1 MRTSFVRSG
10 TRSIRIVGAGI
21 AAIML
26 VSSGLPGCASDQGG
40 SGGDGLDARD
50 TRGLRESERTV
61 QVSSGGGGQRG
72 GTRGGVTA
80 ESPALVVGSETLT
93 MAQIAPMLA
102 EASGAQIIEEL
113 LITRTAERELARA
126 GMGLTQEDIERE
138 RVELTRALAS
148 AEGSV
153 GAGTDPELLI
163 DSVRRTRG
171 LGEERFAMLVRRTAA
186 LRKLVAPE
194 VAVTDEEVV
203 LAHQVR
209 YGTKYRVRL
218 LLTASERDAA
228 VVLAELSPLDES
240 ARRARFIQLAME
252 RSIDASAGAG
262 GLLEP
267 ISPMDPAYPM
277 IVRTTLPGLTPG
289 MLGPVLA
296 LNPNYAV
303 VLMEEVIP
311 DQGVALAS
319 VEPSLREDLR
329 RRQERILMDRRA
341 QAILDATPVTVLDP
355 SLQWSWR
362 TRSGRRT
369 E

>member
-1 MRTSFVRSG
+1 MRTTSRCSVSFSLR
-10 TRSIRIVGAGI
+10 TFGAGI
-21 AAIML
+21 AAILL
-26 VSSGLPGCASDQGG
+26 VGGSFPGCASDQGG
-40 SGGDGLDARD
+40 SQNGANGGLDARD

-61 QVSSGGGGQRG
+61 R
-72 GTRGGVTA
+72 VTGA
-80 ESPALVVGSETLT
+80 SERAVASPEAPALVVGSETLT

-126 GMGLTQEDIERE
+126 GRALSREDIERE

-148 AEGSV
+148 AEGLA
-153 GAGTDPELLI
+153 GGTDPDLLI
-163 DSVRRTRG
+163 DSVRRARG
-171 LGEERFAMLVRRTAA
+171 LGEERFSMLVRRTAA
-186 LRKLVAPE
+186 LRKLIEPE
-194 VAVTDEEVV
+194 VEVTDAEVA

-218 LLTASERDAA
+218 LLTATEREAA
-228 VVLAELSPLDES
+228 VILAELAPLDEMT
-240 ARRARFIQLAME
+240 RRARFIQLAIE

-267 ISPMDPAYPM
+267 ISPVDPAYPM
-277 IVRTTLPGLTPG
+277 IVRTTLPGLTPRT
-289 MLGPVLA
+289 LGPVLA

-303 VLMEEVIP
+303 VLLEEIIP
-311 DQGVALAS
+311 DQGVAQAS
-319 VEPSLREDLR
+319 VEQSLREDLR
-329 RRQERILMDRRA
+329 RRQERIMMDRRA

-362 TRSGRRT
+362 TRTGRRT